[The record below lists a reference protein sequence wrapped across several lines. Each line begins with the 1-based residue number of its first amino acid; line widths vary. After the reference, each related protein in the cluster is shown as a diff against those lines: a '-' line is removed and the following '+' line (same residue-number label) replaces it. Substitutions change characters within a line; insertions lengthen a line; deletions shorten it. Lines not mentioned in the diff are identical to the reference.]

1 MNTIKK
7 IIYIVVSE
15 FQLYTRINNKK
26 INKLINIPNII
37 LNIDMVAKYKIV
49 SVSIINKIILYILKL
64 NIKELRLVQLFELL
78 RSLNIYSMIID

>member
-64 NIKELRLVQLFELL
+64 NIK
-78 RSLNIYSMIID
+78 